1 MSDKSLQCTRAISHS
16 KRGCLNGLV
25 YCILIDNVF
34 ALASA
39 SETRL
44 KTVTCNLSPLAFVGI
59 QVTEDAEAKWLSHN
73 GPKKGNLL
81 LVMSGAS
88 LQIQCLGPS

>member
-1 MSDKSLQCTRAISHS
+1 MTNLYSVQEQYLTAKG
-16 KRGCLNGLV
+16 GCVNGLV

-39 SETRL
+39 PETCL

-59 QVTEDAEAKWLSHN
+59 RVTEDAETKWLSQSWR
-73 GPKKGNLL
+73 KKVNLL

-88 LQIQCLGPS
+88 LQIRCLDPS